1 MIFQKGE
8 SYFATPTIKGGAQK
22 IVTVV
27 ARNAGRVSFS
37 ASEALSQERVSVFD
51 GREIARLQ
59 MADGMYTVSSA
70 CPANLDA
77 ALHVMAVVRPQGFKR
92 AARRFFCGRN
102 RDAKI

>member
-51 GREIARLQ
+51 GREIARR
-59 MADGMYTVSSA
+59 
-70 CPANLDA
+70 
-77 ALHVMAVVRPQGFKR
+77 AV
-92 AARRFFCGRN
+92 FFVEEV
-102 RDAKI
+102 RDAENQRQTRRSSGVLHGRHPPRLGSCRTAKLKPIKP

>member
-8 SYFATPTIKGGAQK
+8 SYFATPTIKGGARK

-27 ARNAGRVSFS
+27 ARNAGHVSFS

-59 MADGMYTVSSA
+59 MADGVYTVSSA
-70 CPANLDA
+70 CRADVEA
-77 ALHVMAVVRPQGFKR
+77 ALQVMAVVRPQGFKR
-92 AARRFFCGRN
+92 AARRFFCGGVKN
-102 RDAKI
+102 G

>member
-8 SYFATPTIKGGAQK
+8 SYFATPTIKGAAQK

-51 GREIARLQ
+51 GREIARLR
-59 MADGMYTVSSA
+59 MADGDYTVSSA
-70 CPANLDA
+70 CRADVDA
-77 ALHVMAVVRPQGFKR
+77 ALQVMAVVRPQGFKR
-92 AARRFFCGRN
+92 AARRFFCGGGSGC
-102 RDAKI
+102 